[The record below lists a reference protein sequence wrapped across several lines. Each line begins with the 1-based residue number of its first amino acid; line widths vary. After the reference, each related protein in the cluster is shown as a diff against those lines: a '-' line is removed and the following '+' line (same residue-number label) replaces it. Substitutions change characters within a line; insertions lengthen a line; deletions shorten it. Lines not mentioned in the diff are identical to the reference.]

1 MGSVHAHEDQRLTGK
16 VTSDDE
22 KDTANIE
29 QAKPTHENII
39 RLAPPLVISE
49 EQIYDCL
56 RIIGEAITELP
67 TLKGKKEDQVIPNGE
82 KGVHIGLDD

>member
-1 MGSVHAHEDQRLTGK
+1 M
-16 VTSDDE
+16 
-22 KDTANIE
+22 

-49 EQIYDCL
+49 EEINEAL
-56 RIIGEAITELP
+56 RIIKEAIIELPNLKGEAEET
-67 TLKGKKEDQVIPNGE
+67 VIPQGE